1 MKYLIGIRC
10 PGKVLEENRSYLLFE
25 NSEKNAFNFCKPSG
39 TYTNELMEE
48 HCLAV
53 KDYDTNKVSII
64 NLSDYVRDYL
74 GNKLDWT
81 NDIVGITIV
90 YTNKDLLV
98 NFEMFD
104 TSNAQGKFRLAV
116 MNLIYNGDYSESV
129 VPLKKKANWI
139 KVSPHLASYLSGGV
153 VACTACWENYDAC
166 NYGTADSETNMK
178 STNLLADLVM
188 EYLKYGVCHCLTL
201 IDNRTDALEVTAF
214 STRIYEILKSAVVIE
229 KNNKNYVI
237 SLRLPIYRGSSVISY
252 KNMSWTISDKALNK
266 ILVYKTKIYVLESD
280 YLKLGRLY
288 EDREDIKNWNLEE
301 FLNGKDA

>member
-10 PGKVLEENRSYLLFE
+10 SGKVLEENRSYLLFE
-25 NSEKNAFNFCKPSG
+25 DVEKNAFNFCKPSG

-48 HCLAV
+48 HFLV
-53 KDYDTNKVSII
+53 IRNYDTNEVSTI
-64 NLSDYVRDYL
+64 NLSDYVSNYL
-74 GNKLDWT
+74 DAKLDWT

-98 NFEMFD
+98 NFEIFD
-104 TSNAQGKFRLAV
+104 ESSAQDKFRLAV
-116 MNLIYNGDYSESV
+116 MNLIYNGDYSESI
-129 VPLKKKANWI
+129 VPLKKKADWI

-229 KNNKNYVI
+229 KSNKNFII
-237 SLRLPIYRGSSVISY
+237 SLRLPIYKGSSVVSY
-252 KNMSWTISDKALNK
+252 KNMSWTISDKSLNK
-266 ILVYKTKIYVLESD
+266 ILVYKTKIGILDSD